1 MKKIISIITA
11 LAVMGIA
18 AHAEVV
24 TNRQAAEVAARVF
37 GISKVTEA
45 PVWSSAELSTR
56 PAGEAPLFYA
66 FNNPDGGWI
75 IIAGDDCNE
84 PIVGYSDSGEFV
96 TKDMPVYVQDFF
108 SMLAGNI
115 DRKRQNKVITEEV
128 ARAWKT
134 AGAQTKAP
142 AGKLLTTASWD
153 QSAPYNNLCPTV
165 DGYKAVTGCVQ
176 TAHAIIMRFFE
187 WPEYSVVAD
196 LPSYSYTTDLRTK
209 RTQEGHSI
217 GTVKYDWANMPL
229 STSEFNRASADVKN
243 SIAQVMFDLGV
254 MNQCSYNGTSRGATG
269 TGAYSLASA
278 VTVPKYMKY
287 KRSTH
292 LLERNNCDYVEWCSI
307 LKSNI
312 DNDIPLVYSGQ
323 GDQGGH
329 CFVMDGYTYN
339 NTGLLFHYNFGWSG
353 QDNGY
358 FSASTASEFPNEQDV
373 TLGFVP
379 DYDGTDSSETQRVL
393 TVEGNG
399 LNILAS
405 SGSTAQ
411 LINLSE
417 NATYRMNSGTIYN
430 MTGMPSS
437 YVQGMTYPFNGTL
450 QFIHYRADGTPVEAV
465 GSKVTKT
472 INTFSGTSITISDGV
487 LHDIAFGDYIALGY
501 VNKTGNIAL
510 TEYIVANG
518 GVNDSGVAL
527 DRIPMDQVFV
537 LNMKDEYAVG
547 EGIILKDAVSY
558 SKYPRSSISWTVNG
572 KAVSS
577 SAEQYIPASK
587 GTYEIVATVK
597 TSSYGTFKVSKLI
610 EVK

>member
-1 MKKIISIITA
+1 MKKIISIIMT
-11 LAVMGIA
+11 LAVLGIA

-24 TNRQAAEVAARVF
+24 SNRQAAEVAARVF
-37 GISKVTEA
+37 GISKIAET
-45 PVWSSAELSTR
+45 PVWSSSALSSR

-66 FNNPDGGWI
+66 FNNPDGGWV

-84 PIVGYSDSGEFV
+84 PIIGYSDSGEFV

-153 QSAPYNNLCPTV
+153 QSAPYNTLCPTV

-176 TAHAIIMRFFE
+176 TAHAIIMRYFE

-229 STSEFNRASADVKN
+229 TTTAFNKASAAVK
-243 SIAQVMFDLGV
+243 SSVAQVMFDLGV
-254 MNQCSYNGTSRGATG
+254 MNQSTYNGTSGGAAG
-269 TGAYSLASA
+269 TGAYSYVSS

-287 KRSTH
+287 KRSAY
-292 LLERNNCDYVEWCSI
+292 LLERDNCDYVEWCSI

-312 DNDIPLVYSGQ
+312 DNGIPLVYCGQ
-323 GDQGGH
+323 GNDGGH

-339 NTGLLFHYNFGWSG
+339 SQGLLFHFNFGWSG
-353 QDNGY
+353 SGNAY
-358 FSASTASEFPNEQDV
+358 YSASTAYEFPSGQDV

-399 LNILAS
+399 MNVLGS

-417 NATYRMNSGTIYN
+417 NTTYRMSSGTIYN

-437 YVQGMTYPFNGTL
+437 YAQGMTYPFSGTL
-450 QFIHYRADGTPVEAV
+450 QFIHFRADGTPVEAV
-465 GSKVTKT
+465 GSKKT
-472 INTFSGTSITISDGV
+472 ASINTFSGTSMTITDCV
-487 LHDIAFGDYIALGY
+487 LHNIAFGDYIALGY
-501 VNKTGNIAL
+501 INKTGNIAL
-510 TEYIVANG
+510 TDYIVANG
-518 GVNDSGVAL
+518 GVSSSGVAL

-577 SAEQYIPASK
+577 SAEQYIPSAK